1 MDNEQTRMP
10 ECRTIN
16 SKTTWGLVVLAKV
29 KSVVLTHGDVVITF
43 KPPPPFMQPDKPT
56 SQYNY
61 GNSVGSKPKYG
72 NPTNH
77 RAKSGSET
85 SVIYVLYP

>member
-16 SKTTWGLVVLAKV
+16 SKTTWGLVVWAKV

-43 KPPPPFMQPDKPT
+43 KPPPPFIQPD
-56 SQYNY
+56 
-61 GNSVGSKPKYG
+61 
-72 NPTNH
+72 
-77 RAKSGSET
+77 
-85 SVIYVLYP
+85 

>member
-10 ECRTIN
+10 EFRTIN
-16 SKTTWGLVVLAKV
+16 SKTTWGLVVLVKV

-43 KPPPPFMQPDKPT
+43 KPPPPYIQPDYEST

-61 GNSVGSKPKYG
+61 NI
-72 NPTNH
+72 T
-77 RAKSGSET
+77 
-85 SVIYVLYP
+85 